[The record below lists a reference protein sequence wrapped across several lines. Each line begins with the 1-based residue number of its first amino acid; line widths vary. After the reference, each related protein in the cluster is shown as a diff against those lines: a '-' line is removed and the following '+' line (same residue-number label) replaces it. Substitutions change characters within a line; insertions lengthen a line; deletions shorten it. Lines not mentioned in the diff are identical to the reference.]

1 MNGEYTAAAENETF
15 ETVDPVTQAPLAKI
29 ARGKSVDIDRAMS
42 AARGVFERGDWS
54 LSSPAKRK
62 AVLNKLA
69 DLMEAHAEELAL
81 LETLDTGKPIRHSL
95 RDDIPGAAR
104 AIRWYAEAIDK
115 VYGEV
120 ATTSS
125 HELAMIVREP
135 VGVIA
140 AIVPWNFPLLLTCW
154 KLGPAL
160 AAGNSVILKPSEKS
174 PLSAI
179 RLAGLAKEAGLPDGV
194 LNVVTGFGHEA
205 GQALSRH
212 NDIDA
217 IAFTGSTRTGKQLL
231 KDAGDSNMKRVWLEA
246 GFDVVVLEA
255 SRIGFG
261 ASGRNGGQLVN
272 SYSRDIDVIEKSY
285 GMDTA
290 RMLGS
295 MMFEGGEIIR
305 ERIKRYQIDC
315 DYRPGGLFVAMNDKQ
330 LATLEEQ
337 KENWERY
344 GNKQLE
350 LLDANAIRRE
360 VASDRYTGAL
370 LDHSGGHIHPLNLA
384 IGEADAIRLNGGR
397 VYELSAVT
405 QIQHT
410 TPAVVRTAKGQ
421 VTAKYVIV
429 AGNAYLG
436 DKVEPELAKRS
447 MPCGTQVITTE
458 RLSEDLARSLIPKN
472 YCVEDCNYLL
482 DYYRLT
488 ADNRLLYGGGVV
500 YGARDPDDVERLVVP
515 KLLKTFPQLKGVK
528 IDYRW
533 TGNFLLTL
541 SRMPQFGRLD
551 TNIYYMQG
559 YSGHG
564 VTCTHLAG
572 RLIAELLRG
581 DAERFDA
588 FANLPHYPFPGG
600 RTLRVPFTA
609 MGAAYYSLRDRLGV

>member
-1 MNGEYTAAAENETF
+1 MTEHTSSYYAASANKYAPFDTLNESITCDVCVVGGGYT
-15 ETVDPVTQAPLAKI
+15 
-29 ARGKSVDIDRAMS
+29 G
-42 AARGVFERGDWS
+42 
-54 LSSPAKRK
+54 LSSA
-62 AVLNKLA
+62 LHLA
-69 DLMEAHAEELAL
+69 
-81 LETLDTGKPIRHSL
+81 
-95 RDDIPGAAR
+95 
-104 AIRWYAEAIDK
+104 
-115 VYGEV
+115 
-120 ATTSS
+120 
-125 HELAMIVREP
+125 
-135 VGVIA
+135 
-140 AIVPWNFPLLLTCW
+140 
-154 KLGPAL
+154 
-160 AAGNSVILKPSEKS
+160 
-174 PLSAI
+174 
-179 RLAGLAKEAGLPDGV
+179 
-194 LNVVTGFGHEA
+194 
-205 GQALSRH
+205 
-212 NDIDA
+212 
-217 IAFTGSTRTGKQLL
+217 
-231 KDAGDSNMKRVWLEA
+231 EA

-350 LLDANAIRRE
+350 LLDA
-360 VASDRYTGAL
+360 
-370 LDHSGGHIHPLNLA
+370 
-384 IGEADAIRLNGGR
+384 IRLNGGR

-405 QIQHT
+405 QIQHN